1 MTQVTNQGDAFY
13 FMKYLGGDTKIT
25 SSDGSTFRGLIKDE
39 AYEVYLERSLKNN
52 IPPLWRLSIF
62 VPNKGD
68 VLIYYYD
75 IKHFTE
81 EWKDE

>member
-1 MTQVTNQGDAFY
+1 
-13 FMKYLGGDTKIT
+13 MKEFSIPVKIT
-25 SSDGSTFRGLIKDE
+25 LDCYLSVKASDQDE

-62 VPNKGD
+62 VPNKGG
-68 VLIYYYD
+68 VFIYYYD